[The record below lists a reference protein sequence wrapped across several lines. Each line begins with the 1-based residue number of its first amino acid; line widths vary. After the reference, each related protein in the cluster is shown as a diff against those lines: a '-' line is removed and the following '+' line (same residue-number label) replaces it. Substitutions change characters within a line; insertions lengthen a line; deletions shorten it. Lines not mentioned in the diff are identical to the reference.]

1 MIENEGKK
9 EEPGGAVGVNSSVT
23 GKATEGLKVLTRS
36 LYREGVYKT
45 RLTEANHSH
54 RSNKTTTRQ

>member
-45 RLTEANHSH
+45 RLT
-54 RSNKTTTRQ
+54 